1 MVSGLSSVHR
11 RVCTGSTGE
20 RPVRRLRG
28 AANQVQIFHAHRRQS
43 RRQRAHDRRRARRDR
58 IACEISAP
66 GTVAG
71 SLRAARCRFGNGDRC
86 HPQQMTVTGIETVRP
101 DRRGFA
107 LVIVLLLMIL
117 GSALMFGAIN
127 GSLTETETARAG
139 TIQRQ
144 VLVSAES
151 EAWNE

>member
-1 MVSGLSSVHR
+1 
-11 RVCTGSTGE
+11 
-20 RPVRRLRG
+20 
-28 AANQVQIFHAHRRQS
+28 
-43 RRQRAHDRRRARRDR
+43 
-58 IACEISAP
+58 
-66 GTVAG
+66 
-71 SLRAARCRFGNGDRC
+71 
-86 HPQQMTVTGIETVRP
+86 MTVTGIETVRP

-144 VLVSAES
+144 VLVGAES
-151 EAWNE
+151 EAWNALAAADVRALRYLPLGPVGATSRSDGNIVLNATVEKVDTSIVWIVATATIHGASLAARHRIGITALIPHDTTDFALHPVPERAWVELF